1 MSSNSNYYWTYSVL
15 LYSNTSSTP
24 IPRNLAIF
32 IAYSRLGI
40 ALPFSIF
47 IRVRTFISAPSATCR
62 WVKPRL
68 VRFSFNRHT
77 TVSSP
82 ISATFLSSILFLLYQ
97 DKTRPKI
104 LNELLSVIGI
114 GSYAL
119 LSETR

>member
-1 MSSNSNYYWTYSVL
+1 MQIKAHFSQV
-15 LYSNTSSTP
+15 
-24 IPRNLAIF
+24 IIF
-32 IAYSRLGI
+32 KHLFHSHLQKLSKFHGMQQIRDVF
-40 ALPFSIF
+40 PFSIF
-47 IRVRTFISAPSATCR
+47 ITVRTFISVPSATCR

-68 VRFSFNRHT
+68 VRFSFNLHT

-82 ISATFLSSILFLLYQ
+82 ISATLLSSILFLLYQ

-104 LNELLSVIGI
+104 LNELLSVTGI